1 MERRVVVTGYGVVS
15 PLGNDIDTFWN
26 HIKTGKS
33 GVKKIESDDFKEIN
47 TRIAGKISDF
57 PAEDYFDKKELG
69 KYDLFA
75 QYAYAA
81 NQALEQ
87 SGLDQDTVNKFL

>member
-15 PLGNDIDTFWN
+15 PLGKDIDTFWN

-57 PAEDYFDKKELG
+57 PKEI
-69 KYDLFA
+69 DLIFR
-75 QYAYAA
+75 
-81 NQALEQ
+81 
-87 SGLDQDTVNKFL
+87 